1 MLDKNIGGKKM
12 KKKIIGAFVFLMLVI
27 PVISVLG
34 ANDPN
39 IKTKEVEKSNL
50 EEDLNLVLY
59 KAPGFFGVNLDI
71 ENNGATTLYDIKW
84 SFRYKAAIT
93 GTGIFINE
101 KLQENIIEDIAPG
114 EKVTLNFR
122 PLNADLNGPIGLG
135 NIYMNASAEVN
146 GISVRTQQRA
156 ILLGIFVIMFRDT
169 YMDIKPAEA
178 YERWQ
183 NNEFELI
190 IDVVGLDIYSLGHLP
205 GAVNYVWADGTL
217 TSMIPELDPTWT
229 YLVYC
234 HTDPPST
241 DSAQTM
247 VNAGFENVYRLEG
260 NYAAWKNAGY
270 PIET

>member
-1 MLDKNIGGKKM
+1 MW
-12 KKKIIGAFVFLMLVI
+12 KKIIGAIVFVMLTI
-27 PVISVLG
+27 PAISVIG
-34 ANDPN
+34 AYN
-39 IKTKEVEKSNL
+39 TSVEVEEKNTSNL
-50 EEDLNLVLY
+50 EEDLNLVMY
-59 KAPGFFGVNLDI
+59 KAPAFLGVNLDI
-71 ENNGATTLYDIKW
+71 ENNGATTLYDVEW

-93 GTGIFINE
+93 GTGIFIRE
-101 KLQENIIEDIAPG
+101 KLQEQVIDEIAPG
-114 EKVTLNFR
+114 EKVTLTFS
-122 PLNADLNGPIGLG
+122 PFGTDIKGPIGLG

-156 ILLGIFVIMFRDT
+156 FLLGIFLIFYKDT

-183 NNEFELI
+183 NNEFDLI

-217 TSMIPELDPTWT
+217 RNKIPDLDPTWT

-234 HTDPPST
+234 HSDPPST

-260 NYAAWKNAGY
+260 NYIAWLSAGY